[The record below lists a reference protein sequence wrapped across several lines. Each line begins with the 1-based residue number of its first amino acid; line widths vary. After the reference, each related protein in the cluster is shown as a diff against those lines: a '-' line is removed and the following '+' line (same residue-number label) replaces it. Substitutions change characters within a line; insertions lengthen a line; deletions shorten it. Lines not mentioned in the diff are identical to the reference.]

1 MISLKKFYF
10 YAKTLNVYLHY
21 KLKRY
26 IPFVVI
32 IGISNTCNLKCNY
45 CSMLKYKKKVFFSF
59 NEISPIID
67 QIAKIKIPY
76 ISFSG
81 GEPLLCK
88 DMEKIGLYAHK
99 KGIMTNLNTNGT
111 LITKERAKKIAMA
124 FDHIRVSI
132 NGPEDIHDKIV
143 GVKGS
148 FRKSTKALEYLTSVK
163 NRRVRVGVNLLVC
176 KKNEKSISSFVK
188 KFKSKAD
195 FISFLP
201 EFSFTFNP
209 CKEAYNI
216 SSDIINIQKKLA
228 KNGKNG
234 CQENFLKKHII
245 SKERCDAG
253 KLFLEIFATG
263 EVVAC
268 PFKWNLFKKNKKER
282 VLFLGNIYKEN
293 FYDII
298 KKARKKDFSFE
309 CDGCHAIC
317 TSEVSRIFRMNPLQL
332 LKNLPAIIKTYKL

>member
-1 MISLKKFYF
+1 MVSLKKFYF
-10 YAKTLNVYLHY
+10 YVKTLNIYLHY
-21 KLKRY
+21 KLKRH

-32 IGISNTCNLKCNY
+32 IGMNNTCNLNCKY
-45 CSMLKYKKKVFFSF
+45 CSMPKYKKKVFFPF
-59 NEISPIID
+59 NKISPIID
-67 QIAKIKIPY
+67 QIAKMKIPY

-111 LITKERAKKIAMA
+111 LITKERAKKIAMF
-124 FDHIRVSI
+124 FDHVRISI
-132 NGPEDIHDKIV
+132 NGPARIHDKIT

-148 FRKSTKALEYLTSVK
+148 FRKSTEALKYLTSIE
-163 NRRVRVGVNLLVC
+163 NRRAKVGINLLIC
-176 KKNEKSISSFVK
+176 KKNEKSIKNFVK
-188 KFKSKAD
+188 KFNPKVD

-201 EFSFTFNP
+201 EFNFTFNP
-209 CKEAYNI
+209 YKKVYNI

-228 KNGKNG
+228 KNRKNG
-234 CQENFLKKHII
+234 CQENFLKKQII
-245 SKERCDAG
+245 SKEKCDAG

-282 VLFLGNIYKEN
+282 ILFLGNIYKEN
-293 FYDII
+293 LYDLI
-298 KKARKKDFSFE
+298 KKARKMEFPFK
-309 CDGCHAIC
+309 CDGCHALC
-317 TSEVSRIFRMNPLQL
+317 TSEVSRIFRMNPFEIIRS
-332 LKNLPAIIKTYKL
+332 LPSIVKSYKL

>member
-1 MISLKKFYF
+1 MINLKRFYF
-10 YAKTLNVYLHY
+10 YVKSFNVYIHY

-32 IGISNTCNLKCNY
+32 IGMNNTCNLKCKY
-45 CSMLKYKKKVFFSF
+45 CSMPKYKKRIFLTFKK
-59 NEISPIID
+59 ISPIID

-99 KGIMTNLNTNGT
+99 KGIITNLNTNGT
-111 LITKERAKKIAMA
+111 LITKERAKKIAIA
-124 FDHIRVSI
+124 FDYIRISI
-132 NGPEDIHDKIV
+132 NGPEDIHDKLV
-143 GVKGS
+143 GVGGS

-163 NRRVRVGVNLLVC
+163 NRMAKVGINLLVC
-176 KKNEKSISSFVK
+176 KKNENNIKTFVK
-188 KFKSKAD
+188 KFKSKVD

-209 CKEAYNI
+209 FKKAYNPPN
-216 SSDIINIQKKLA
+216 DIINIQNKLA
-228 KNGKNG
+228 KDGKNA
-234 CQENFLKKHII
+234 CQEKFLKKHVEL
-245 SKERCDAG
+245 KDMCDAG

-309 CDGCHAIC
+309 CDGCHALC
-317 TSEVSRIFRMNPLQL
+317 TSEVSRIFRMNPFEIII
-332 LKNLPAIIKTYKL
+332 NLPSIIKDYKL

>member
-10 YAKTLNVYLHY
+10 YVKTLNVYFHY
-21 KLKRY
+21 KLKKY

-32 IGISNTCNLKCNY
+32 IGMNNTCNLNCDY

-59 NEISPIID
+59 NKISPIID
-67 QIAKIKIPY
+67 QIAKIIPY

-111 LITKERAKKIAMA
+111 LITEEKAKKIVMA
-124 FDHIRVSI
+124 FDYIRISI
-132 NGPEDIHDKIV
+132 NGPEDIHDNLV

-163 NRRVRVGVNLLVC
+163 NRRARVGINLLIC
-176 KKNEKSISSFVK
+176 KKNEKYIESFVK
-188 KFKSKAD
+188 KFKSKVD

-201 EFSFTFNP
+201 EFSFKFNP
-209 CKEAYNI
+209 YKEAYNI
-216 SSDIINIQKKLA
+216 SQNIINIQKKLA

-234 CQENFLKKHII
+234 CQENFLKKNVA
-245 SKERCDAG
+245 SKDMCDAG

-268 PFKWNLFKKNKKER
+268 PFKWNLFKQNKKER
-282 VLFLGNIYKEN
+282 VLFLGNVYKEN

-309 CDGCHAIC
+309 CDGCHALC
-317 TSEVSRIFRMNPLQL
+317 TSEVSRIFRMNPFEII
-332 LKNLPAIIKTYKL
+332 KNLSRIVKDYNL